1 MVPEIGLERGTLTL
15 SRAVYLGWYS
25 LPKDGCQSLSQGLDS
40 HANGGS
46 IMIDPW
52 LVVAIAL
59 IVMGV
64 TGGIKVTIG
73 NINIANKTKEKDD
86 N

>member
-1 MVPEIGLERGTLTL
+1 
-15 SRAVYLGWYS
+15 
-25 LPKDGCQSLSQGLDS
+25 
-40 HANGGS
+40 
-46 IMIDPW
+46 MIDPW